1 MKIAQLGEGLW
12 PYESPRTTHPLRP
25 LLILI
30 AQGER
35 DAMAIAPRWPLRRC
49 APRVCHVCR
58 AQLAADMGLDPL
70 GRRMHTAAA
79 GRRRLQTRGTRTSGH
94 MSRRP
99 PAHDNPVAR
108 KEVEVGAGAGHPA
121 RARSGRLFTGES
133 AETSAIQSKRSQRKK
148 KTAVWSARAVPH
160 PGLLYSIALHSD

>member
-1 MKIAQLGEGLW
+1 
-12 PYESPRTTHPLRP
+12 
-25 LLILI
+25 
-30 AQGER
+30 
-35 DAMAIAPRWPLRRC
+35 
-49 APRVCHVCR
+49 V
-58 AQLAADMGLDPL
+58 GLDSL

-148 KTAVWSARAVPH
+148 KTAVWSAPCLIRVYCTPLRCTVTSTEVRRVLSKERKEEERESAYRVSSRLAGRADKEDSKH
-160 PGLLYSIALHSD
+160 HQQQ